1 MSDKHNN
8 KEQETTEVI
17 PSGPTFDYKSFDPL
31 QDSLFN
37 KHNIEIPVWNWSS
50 PPSRLIRIAVQL
62 YNSMNQF
69 EYLADA
75 LAEEKSEM

>member
-1 MSDKHNN
+1 MIASMA
-8 KEQETTEVI
+8 TFPLPTAAVI
-17 PSGPTFDYKSFDPL
+17 NLFDYKSFDPL